1 VILENQFTVGADID
15 SVWRALLDME
25 GVASC
30 LPGATITGTEQENV
44 YDGSMR
50 LKLGPMRVEYRGRAT
65 LSEVDEQ
72 SHTAVISLSAREAKG
87 QGSAMATIRN
97 RLESVDGGTR
107 VTAQTDLQI
116 TGPQAQFG
124 HGVIEDVGKRVLDEF
139 SRRLEE
145 RIAGSG
151 AAAAEGGPSAALPMV
166 VPSSG
171 EPSPP
176 ASDELDVGSLLA
188 RMPAVRI
195 GGAGLLLALG
205 MILLRRRRSTR
216 PPPARPVSYQ
226 TYYMQY
232 RRWFLSGRGQAQS
245 VSLLT
250 HLYPRR

>member
-1 VILENQFTVGADID
+1 
-15 SVWRALLDME
+15 ME

-30 LPGATITGTEQENV
+30 LPGATIAGTEEENV

-50 LKLGPMRVEYRGRAT
+50 LKIGPMRVEYRGTAT

-107 VTAQTDLQI
+107 VIAQTDLHI

-124 HGVIEDVGKRVLDEF
+124 RGVIEDVGKRVLDEF

-151 AAAAEGGPSAALPMV
+151 AAAADG
-166 VPSSG
+166 
-171 EPSPP
+171 SPP
-176 ASDELDVGSLLA
+176 AGLQVAAQSSGQPSSPASGELDVGSLLA
-188 RMPAVRI
+188 RTPAVRI

-205 MILLRRRRSTR
+205 TILLWRRRSTQ

-226 TYYMQY
+226 TYYMQC
-232 RRWFLSGRGQAQS
+232 RRWLISGRGQAQS
-245 VSLLT
+245 VSVLT